1 MKRIELNDTL
11 RSLLYEIP
19 LFKDLSDS
27 EVKLLIDDLDYVV
40 YAYEKGEEVI
50 HQGDLCRSLCILLKG
65 ILQVDIIDANGDSVL
80 IEHIT
85 APRSFATSH
94 LFQEDNRFP
103 ATFTVKANSILLT
116 ATKESAFNLI
126 SKHPNLLK
134 NFFCV
139 SGRCNVCTTARLD
152 ILSRKT
158 VRDRLIVYLTHLHRM
173 EDNLVRIRLSQG
185 QLAAYLNVSRQALST
200 EINKMEKEEL
210 IKRRDENLVELNLN
224 LMKTL

>member
-27 EVKLLIDDLDYVV
+27 EVKLLIEDLDYVV

-103 ATFTVKANSILLT
+103 ATFTRYVWKST
-116 ATKESAFNLI
+116 TR
-126 SKHPNLLK
+126 SK
-134 NFFCV
+134 
-139 SGRCNVCTTARLD
+139 
-152 ILSRKT
+152 
-158 VRDRLIVYLTHLHRM
+158 RLITSAGVSAKPQRYW
-173 EDNLVRIRLSQG
+173 VRKK
-185 QLAAYLNVSRQALST
+185 NSRS
-200 EINKMEKEEL
+200 ISF
-210 IKRRDENLVELNLN
+210 
-224 LMKTL
+224 